1 MLITFTKM
9 HGAGNDFVMLDGVTQ
24 TFELTPNRIRAIAHR
39 RLGVGAD
46 QVIVVEPATD
56 PSADFRYRIFNADGT
71 EAEHCG
77 NGARCF
83 IRFVHERGL
92 TARNPIRAQ
101 IGSEVVTLKALEQGR
116 VSVEMG
122 TASFEPER
130 VEFDHAG
137 LRSRPEGDDTLWEL
151 DTFPATWI
159 SVVSISNPHAVTV
172 VDNIETA
179 PVASLGP
186 AIEGHPRFARRVNAG
201 FMQIVDR
208 HSIRV
213 RVYERGVGETLSC
226 GTGACAAALTGM
238 RRGLLQSPV
247 RVETLGGELTVSW
260 DGTLLRMIGPTAV
273 VFEGT
278 IPLSVLDN
286 VDLRWL
292 PA

>member
-1 MLITFTKM
+1 
-9 HGAGNDFVMLDGVTQ
+9 
-24 TFELTPNRIRAIAHR
+24 
-39 RLGVGAD
+39 
-46 QVIVVEPATD
+46 
-56 PSADFRYRIFNADGT
+56 
-71 EAEHCG
+71 
-77 NGARCF
+77 
-83 IRFVHERGL
+83 
-92 TARNPIRAQ
+92 
-101 IGSEVVTLKALEQGR
+101 

-226 GTGACAAALTGM
+226 GTGACAAALTG
-238 RRGLLQSPV
+238 
-247 RVETLGGELTVSW
+247 
-260 DGTLLRMIGPTAV
+260 
-273 VFEGT
+273 
-278 IPLSVLDN
+278 
-286 VDLRWL
+286 
-292 PA
+292 